1 MERISLKERFSYG
14 LGDLACN
21 LMFQL
26 ITAYLMF
33 FYTDVAG
40 IGLGAI
46 SMIMLIARVVDAVTD
61 PMMGVV
67 IDKTHTKW
75 GKARPYILWM
85 AVPFGIISTSMFFV
99 PDFGSTGKFVYA
111 LITYILFCIVYTA
124 LNIPYS
130 TMLSCMTDDVSDRL
144 SFNMFKSLGASLGGF
159 VVMGV
164 TLALVGFFGQG
175 NQKRGF
181 LGTVMLYAV
190 IGVILLV
197 ICFKNTKERIIP
209 ESENDSIKDAIKTA
223 VKNKYWLLLCGI
235 TFFTFAGMILKNQS
249 TMYYAKYYLHN
260 EGIASLL
267 MTIPTLLSF
276 LMAFVIPAL
285 AKRIGKRNCILAGG
299 IATIAGNLVMFFS
312 KTNMAGIIAGTI
324 LCGIGLGLG
333 MGVTFV
339 MGAETVDYSEWQT
352 GNRPQG
358 IMTAIMG
365 FGVKLSMAMSG
376 VVGAQI
382 LNFGGYV
389 ENTEQTESALL
400 AIQMN
405 YIWIPIVFFA
415 VVVVLSLFYD
425 LDKKYETILAEIHER
440 RK

>member
-1 MERISLKERFSYG
+1 MEKISLKERFSYG

-46 SMIMLIARVVDAVTD
+46 SLIMLVARVVDAVTD
-61 PMMGVV
+61 PMMGVI
-67 IDKTHTKW
+67 IDKTHTRW
-75 GKARPYILWM
+75 GKARPYVLWM
-85 AVPFGIISTSMFFV
+85 AVPFGIISASMFLV
-99 PDFGSTGKFVYA
+99 PNFGGTGKFIYA

-124 LNIPYS
+124 LNIPSS

-159 VVMGV
+159 VVMGA
-164 TLALVGFFGQG
+164 TLTLVAVFGQGDQKKGFFG
-175 NQKRGF
+175 
-181 LGTVMLYAV
+181 TVVLYAV
-190 IGVILLV
+190 VGILLLM

-209 ESENDSIKDAIKTA
+209 ETEKDSVTGAIKVA

-249 TMYYAKYYLHN
+249 TMYYAKYYLNN

-276 LMAFVIPAL
+276 LMAFIIPAL
-285 AKRIGKRNCILAGG
+285 AKKIGKRNCILSGG
-299 IATIAGNLVMFFS
+299 LVTIAGNLLVLIS
-312 KTNMAGIIAGTI
+312 KTNLAGILAGTV

-352 GNRPQG
+352 GRRPQG
-358 IMTAIMG
+358 IMTALMG

-382 LNFGGYV
+382 LKFGGYV
-389 ENTEQTESALL
+389 ENSVQTEGALR

-405 YIWIPIVFFA
+405 FIWIPVIFFI
-415 VVVVLSLFYD
+415 VVVILSLFYD
-425 LDKKYETILAEIHER
+425 LDKKYEKILAEIHER
-440 RK
+440 RN